1 MRMRAYP
8 TRILYAALF
17 VGLWCCIGGCS
28 SSSNGSGGGG
38 GGGTAGAGGQAG
50 SAGAAGGGGTA
61 GAGGVAGGGGSGCAT
76 NDDCDA
82 ADYCNLESCTPPG
95 TCETRPINCPDIF
108 MPVCGCDGETYS
120 NGCDAA
126 AAGVAVASEGE
137 CRCES
142 NDDCVAADY
151 CASDVSCNE
160 PGECV
165 VRPAH
170 VPGGVRP
177 GVRMRRCHLRKR
189 MPGCERGCQGR
200 VCWGVSVGARLTVR
214 S

>member
-8 TRILYAALF
+8 TRILHAALF
-17 VGLWCCIGGCS
+17 VGLVLGGCS

-61 GAGGVAGGGGSGCAT
+61 GAGGMAGGGGSGCAT

-82 ADYCNLESCTPPG
+82 ADYCNLENCTPPG

-165 VRPAH
+165 VRPLTCPA
-170 VPGGVRP
+170 VFDPVCGCDGATYGNACQAANAGVR
-177 GVRMRRCHLRKR
+177 V
-189 MPGCERGCQGR
+189 EFA
-200 VCWGVSVGARLTVR
+200 GACP
-214 S
+214 